1 VLRPVIA
8 YPLVV
13 AALGTAL
20 LLRWLLDPFLGD
32 ALPLVTLFGAVA
44 AAVWL
49 GGHRPAIV
57 IAILGCLAC
66 AYLFIEARGQL
77 GLDDGGTL
85 VGADRL
91 WSPVP

>member
-57 IAILGCLAC
+57 IAILGYLAVHIC
-66 AYLFIEARGQL
+66 SSRPEASSALTTAEPWLGPIAYG
-77 GLDDGGTL
+77 
-85 VGADRL
+85 RL
-91 WSPVP
+91 LA